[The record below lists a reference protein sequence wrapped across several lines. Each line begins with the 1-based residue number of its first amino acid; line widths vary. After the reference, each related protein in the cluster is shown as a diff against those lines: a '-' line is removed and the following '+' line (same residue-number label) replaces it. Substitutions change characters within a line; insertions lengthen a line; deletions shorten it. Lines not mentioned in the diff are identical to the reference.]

1 MNLNEIKELLN
12 KYNAGALKKYGQNFL
27 INDHVLETIANT
39 LKGKYNNVVEIGPGL
54 GSLTRYLVSTYE
66 KVLSFEIDPKMV
78 EILQSTINESNFK
91 VIEKDILKVDIEKEI
106 ENYFDNN
113 EICLIANL
121 PYYIT
126 TPIMLKVLEEAPS
139 IKSIVIMIQKEVAD
153 RFLGKPNT
161 KDYNSLSVL
170 IQTYMDVSKVIDVSK
185 NSFYPAPDVT
195 STVIK
200 LTRKEKLDYNID
212 NEELFLKINRAM
224 FKQRRKTIVNN
235 LKDIYN
241 KEIIVEI
248 LNKLNISETA
258 RSESLSVEQI
268 INFSNELNKVL

>member
-1 MNLNEIKELLN
+1 M
-12 KYNAGALKKYGQNFL
+12 
-27 INDHVLETIANT
+27 
-39 LKGKYNNVVEIGPGL
+39 
-54 GSLTRYLVSTYE
+54 R
-66 KVLSFEIDPKMV
+66 
-78 EILQSTINESNFK
+78 
-91 VIEKDILKVDIEKEI
+91 
-106 ENYFDNN
+106 
-113 EICLIANL
+113 
-121 PYYIT
+121 
-126 TPIMLKVLEEAPS
+126 
-139 IKSIVIMIQKEVAD
+139 IVIMIQKEVAD

-241 KEIIVEI
+241 KE
-248 LNKLNISETA
+248 K
-258 RSESLSVEQI
+258 
-268 INFSNELNKVL
+268 F